1 MSNEKVL
8 FDSDERAKYEFRDDA
23 KAIFQTRKGLD
34 EEIVRQISQVKG
46 EPEWM
51 LEYRLKG
58 LEEFF
63 KHHQPRFGPSLDD
76 IDFQEFTYY
85 TRVSD
90 KSATNWE
97 DVPDEV
103 KSTFEKLGIPEA
115 EMKYLAGATAQY
127 ESEAVYG
134 NMLKEVEEKGVI
146 FTDTD
151 TGLREHPEIFR
162 KYFGTLVPI
171 KDNKYSALNAAVW
184 SGGSFIYIPKGVK
197 LENPLQAYFR
207 INNKR
212 SGQFERTLIIVD
224 DDAELNYVEGCT
236 APMYSEESLHS
247 GVIEIFV
254 GKRAKMRYTTIQN
267 WSNSVLNL
275 VTQRAIVDDDGL
287 MEWVDGNIG
296 SKTCMKYPCCVLRG
310 ERSHGSVISVAVAGP
325 GQFQDTGAKMLHYG
339 RQSTSSIISKSIAR
353 GGGTANFRGQI
364 RIGPDALGSR
374 ANEQCDTLILDDRS
388 FSDTVPN
395 NRVENSSSFLEHE
408 ASVSKISEDQLFY
421 LMSRGIDMEAATQMI
436 LMGFLQPFS
445 KELPMEY
452 AVELNRLIAFDMSGG
467 QQEHQ
472 TERSLR
478 GTHRYPG
485 RLRAG
490 HPLLRRCPDASG
502 ASRAPY
508 K

>member
-1 MSNEKVL
+1 MTDQQM
-8 FDSDERAKYEFRDDA
+8 FDSDDRARYEFRDNA
-23 KAIFQTRKGLD
+23 KPTFQVRKGLD

-51 LEYRLKG
+51 LEFRLKG
-58 LEEFF
+58 LKEFF
-63 KHHQPRFGPSLDD
+63 AHHQPGFGPSLDD
-76 IDFQEFTYY
+76 IDFQDFTYY

-90 KSATNWE
+90 GSATNWE

-103 KSTFEKLGIPEA
+103 KQTFQKLGIPEA
-115 EMKYLAGATAQY
+115 EQKYLAGATAQY

-151 TGLREHPEIFR
+151 TGLREYPEYFE
-162 KYFGTLVPI
+162 KYFGKLVPI
-171 KDNKYSALNAAVW
+171 RDNKYAALNSAVW

-197 LENPLQAYFR
+197 LDNPLQAYFR
-207 INNKR
+207 INNKK

-275 VTQRAIVDDDGL
+275 VTQRASVDDDGL

-296 SKTCMKYPCCVLRG
+296 SKTCMKYPCCVLKG

-325 GQFQDTGAKMLHYG
+325 GQFQDTGAKMIHQG
-339 RQSTSSIISKSIAR
+339 SGSTSSIISKSIAR

-364 RIGPDALGSR
+364 LIGPRALGSR
-374 ANEQCDTLILDDRS
+374 ATEQCDTLILDGHS
-388 FSDTVPN
+388 YSDTVPN
-395 NRVENSSSFLEHE
+395 NKVENSTSFLEHE
-408 ASVSKISEDQLFY
+408 ASVSKISEDQLYY
-421 LMSRGIDMEAATQMI
+421 LMSRGIDMDAATQMI

-445 KELPMEY
+445 RELPMEY
-452 AVELNRLIAFDMSGG
+452 AVELNRLIAFDMSQG
-467 QQEHQ
+467 QQE
-472 TERSLR
+472 
-478 GTHRYPG
+478 
-485 RLRAG
+485 RAG
-490 HPLLRRCPDASG
+490 E
-502 ASRAPY
+502 
-508 K
+508 